1 VSARTSHFRL
11 GLFILAATALGV
23 AFVVALGVGNL
34 FQKKTYLETYFDT
47 SVQGLD
53 IGSAVKYRGVTVGRI
68 SEITFTH
75 ARYEQDQAMSTR
87 RRYVMVIATVQPE
100 LLGLEHGIRKGALQA
115 EIERGL
121 RVRSTPWGI
130 TGTNYLELDYV
141 DPQHNP
147 PVPITWEPRHLYIPS
162 APGPVAQITN
172 AAEDLARRLQVLD
185 VEGLVDSLTRLARVA
200 TATLERAPVDELSK
214 STGALVGELR
224 ETNRRVQVLLASA
237 DLPALSR
244 DAAGAARRLRALAES
259 DELQRSLAELA
270 QALHGLNRLAGGR
283 DGDVAA
289 TLDNL
294 RRMSENLRD
303 LSESLKEYPSQL
315 IRAAPPPRVER
326 R

>member
-1 VSARTSHFRL
+1 VSARTNYFRL
-11 GLFILAATALGV
+11 GLFILGAITLALV
-23 AFVVALGVGNL
+23 FVVTLGVGSL
-34 FQKKTYLETYFDT
+34 FQTRTYLETYFDT

-87 RRYVMVIATVQPE
+87 KRYVMVVATVQPE

-141 DPQHNP
+141 DPAHNP
-147 PVPITWEPRHLYIPS
+147 PIPITWEPRNLYIPS
-162 APGPVAQITN
+162 APGPVTQITN
-172 AAEDLARRLQVLD
+172 AAEDLARRLQSLD
-185 VEGLVDSLTRLARVA
+185 VESLVGNVTRLAQVA
-200 TATLERAPVDELSK
+200 TTTLERLPVDDLGKSTATLL
-214 STGALVGELR
+214 TELR
-224 ETNRRVQVLLASA
+224 ETNRRAQVLLASP
-237 DLPALSR
+237 DLQALGR
-244 DAAGAARRLRALAES
+244 DAAGAARRLRTLAES
-259 DELQRSLAELA
+259 EELQRSLAEIG
-270 QALHGLNRLAGGR
+270 QALHGLNRLTGGR
-283 DGDVAA
+283 DGDVAV

-303 LSESLKEYPSQL
+303 LSESLKDYPSQL